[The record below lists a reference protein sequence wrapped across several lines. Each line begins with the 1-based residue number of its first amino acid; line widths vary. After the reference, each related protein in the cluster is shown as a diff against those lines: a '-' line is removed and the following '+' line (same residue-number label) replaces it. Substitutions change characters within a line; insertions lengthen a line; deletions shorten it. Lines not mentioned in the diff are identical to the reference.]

1 MKLFIYKS
9 LFAAFIFFIL
19 FQITI
24 GSTIKN
30 IKKQISYFKSEEN
43 IINFKEKIRK
53 EITSANNKDR
63 YLNEK
68 DAELIKE
75 FINKIKSE
83 LNLN

>member
-9 LFAAFIFFIL
+9 LFAAFVFFIV

-24 GSTIKN
+24 GLTIKN

-53 EITSANNKDR
+53 ELKKSIQR
-63 YLNEK
+63 E
-68 DAELIKE
+68 ELFNIEDKKLLKE
-75 FINKIKSE
+75 FILKMNKE
-83 LNLN
+83 LK